1 MFTWRAFGTLTWSL
15 PLYLIYFQQNPE
27 NLGIPIFQMR
37 TLKLKEVK
45 ALGQGHTANKCQS

>member
-1 MFTWRAFGTLTWSL
+1 MWRAFGTLTWSL

-27 NLGIPIFQMR
+27 NLGIPIFQMSS
-37 TLKLKEVK
+37 LKLKEVK